1 MKALVILDKK
11 NGHANISKGIVK
23 AIKTQLNLQT
33 TYLRLKPICI
43 PFSKILTRI
52 WPTGLNA
59 ANFIAN
65 HRRNTLIKPNLIIAS
80 GGNTLWLA
88 AALARKYGAISI
100 FCGSCRKLPVGTI
113 DILLHYDQSIVAKEK
128 GLYIPITLSHF
139 SIKESKIRATKPNN
153 SINKQSTGQFYA
165 CLIGGDGGGYKWR
178 RSDYSRLAK
187 ILCKLSNEHNVKWFI
202 SGSRRTPKYVA
213 KLFDSIINPEF
224 IVDNCWYQ
232 LGDNREVL
240 PQYIADSDFV
250 LVTEDSASMLHESIG
265 NCRPTCSIS
274 PRTSNPD
281 QCLLNF
287 LTVAESRCWLF
298 RANVETFSTKG
309 FFARIKCLR
318 PLETSNNHFVGDIIV
333 DKIQQLTS
341 MR

>member
-1 MKALVILDKK
+1 MNALVILDNKK
-11 NGHANISKGIVK
+11 GHANISKGLLK
-23 AIKTQLNLQT
+23 AIKTKVEVRA
-33 TYLRLKPICI
+33 TYFLVKPFWSPI
-43 PFSKILTRI
+43 SKLLSRI
-52 WPTGLNA
+52 WPKGSN
-59 ANFIAN
+59 IID
-65 HRRNTLIKPNLIIAS
+65 LIFRTAPNITPRPDLIIAS
-80 GGNTLWLA
+80 GGNTLWWA
-88 AALARKYGAISI
+88 AALSRKFEAISV
-100 FCGSCRKLPVGTI
+100 FCGSSRKLPIGTI
-113 DILLHYDQSIVAKEK
+113 DILLHYDPLVAEKEK
-128 GLYIPITLSHF
+128 GIHIPLTPSFFSTEKKNVNICARKNPKRNLYT
-139 SIKESKIRATKPNN
+139 
-153 SINKQSTGQFYA
+153 

-178 RSDYSRLAK
+178 HDDYRELAN
-187 ILCKLSNEHNVKWFI
+187 ILNDLGKEYNAGWLI
-202 SGSRRTPKYVA
+202 SSSRRTPKYVA